1 MKRSSDIRLD
11 YAELLA
17 KQILENYITVAAL
30 EAFAEKEGC
39 TVAEALDGRLYD
51 RLLDMVRARTGADS
65 WPEFA
70 ELPDSLPKEVRES
83 EEISDAAFDIGVN
96 GWEIGYLAG
105 FADRNGLC

>member
-1 MKRSSDIRLD
+1 MGKLNIKLD
-11 YAELLA
+11 YDERLAEH
-17 KQILENYITVAAL
+17 ILKNYITVAAL

-39 TVAEALDGRLYD
+39 TVEEALDGRLYD

-70 ELPDSLPKEVRES
+70 ELPNSLPEEVREN
-83 EEISDAAFDIGVN
+83 EEIRDAAFDIGVN